1 MHGSNVYSA
10 QPKKSASTTAT
21 KMSSRYSPS
30 DSRSDSRRA
39 CTTSFHARPNDCHSA
54 EVGPS
59 ATDDDVA
66 PASGVAR
73 RATPSPAS
81 LAPESSSREAPTPI
95 RGVGGSWHVPLPR
108 RGGWAAVGSMS

>member
-1 MHGSNVYSA
+1 MHGSKVYSTH
-10 QPKKSASTTAT
+10 PKKSGSETAT

-30 DSRSDSRRA
+30 ESRSDSRRA

-59 ATDDDVA
+59 DTDDDVA

-73 RATPSPAS
+73 RVTPSPAS
-81 LAPESSSREAPTPI
+81 MALESSSGEAPTPI

-108 RGGWAAVGSMS
+108 RGGCAAVGSLS